1 MKGNRLPIG
10 GEFWFQEK
18 LQDYGLDNSIEDKEG
33 ILLSGGLSAI
43 EYILNLISLKKD
55 EVILI
60 PSYLCP
66 SILNL
71 LDKLKVNYRFYE
83 VKNNLSISINSI
95 SRALDLFNVKALF
108 FINYFGVYHSD
119 EFINFGKE
127 LRSNG
132 IVLIEDSVQMFWV
145 EREKKFIG
153 DYVFNSYRKFLPI
166 DGSILLGGNK
176 EIFLETCDEYFKN
189 MNLARKMKF
198 KYINT
203 DEDNELN
210 ILRTFEKAH
219 SNYYE
224 RNKVYG
230 MNSIYKDFLN
240 HTPFIRLNE
249 VRKQNYRYL
258 YSLIKRSNKIEFLLR
273 ENLLEGETP
282 LSLPICVNNRD
293 YVKRKLSEKR
303 IYAPI
308 HWDLGK
314 DGVLSGF
321 NESLNLS
328 ERIISLPI
336 DWRYDSSDME
346 YLAKNLLEILE

>member
-1 MKGNRLPIG
+1 MKENMIPIG

-18 LQDYGLDNSIEDKEG
+18 LQDYGLDNSIENKEG
-33 ILLSGGLSAI
+33 LLLSGGLSAI
-43 EYILNLISLKKD
+43 EYVLNMISLKKD

-66 SILNL
+66 SILSL
-71 LDKLKVNYRFYE
+71 LDRLKINYRFYE
-83 VKNNLSISINSI
+83 VKKDLSININSI

-119 EFINFGKE
+119 EFINFAKE

-166 DGSILLGGNK
+166 DGSIVLGGN
-176 EIFLETCDEYFKN
+176 EGIFLESCDDYFKN
-189 MNLARKMKF
+189 MKLARGMKEQ
-198 KYINT
+198 YINLSVG
-203 DEDNELN
+203 NEFEILN
-210 ILRTFEKAH
+210 TFKKAH
-219 SNYYE
+219 GEYYKRE
-224 RNKVYG
+224 KVYG

-240 HTPFIRLNE
+240 HTPFMRLNE
-249 VRKQNYRYL
+249 IRKQNYRYL
-258 YSLIKRSNKIEFLLR
+258 YSLIKKSNKIEFLLR

-282 LSLPICVNNRD
+282 LSLPICINNRD
-293 YVKRKLSEKR
+293 YVKKKLSEKR

-308 HWDLGK
+308 HWDLRK
-314 DGVLSGF
+314 EGVLSGF

-336 DWRYDSSDME
+336 DWRYDFSHME
-346 YLAKNLLEILE
+346 YLAKILLEILE